1 MTAATLADPGT
12 APSYDRPT
20 LQHVREVAAKD
31 VDAWWTVLVVD
42 PVAVRLV
49 RLLAP
54 VKRITP
60 NGLTALA
67 AVLGVTA
74 AVAFGLGH
82 FVVGALVFE
91 LRFLV
96 DCLDGKLARV
106 RRQFSAAGGF
116 LDISSDVALTAA
128 CYGAALGALVAD
140 GTAPTWLA
148 VAVPSVFLYQYW
160 TWLYL
165 ESNGRD
171 RSVDKAATGVRGA
184 LARRRLALRP
194 RSVDVEAL
202 LLFVVPLVT
211 TGRTWVVL
219 LGIAAGYYAIGT
231 AMNWL
236 RVVSLLSDRRTA

>member
-1 MTAATLADPGT
+1 M
-12 APSYDRPT
+12 
-20 LQHVREVAAKD
+20 AAKD
-31 VDAWWTVLVVD
+31 VDAWWTVLVID

-49 RLLAP
+49 RLLTP
-54 VKRITP
+54 VRRVTP
-60 NGLTALA
+60 NGLTAVA
-67 AVLGVTA
+67 AVLGVAA
-74 AVAFGLGH
+74 AVAFGTGRYAL
-82 FVVGALVFE
+82 GALLFE

-128 CYGAALGALVAD
+128 CYGAALAALVAD
-140 GTAPTWLA
+140 GVAPTWLA

-171 RSVDKAATGVRGA
+171 RSVDKTGTGLRGA

-202 LLFVVPLVT
+202 LLFVVPLAT

-219 LGIAAGYYAIGT
+219 LGVAAGYYAIGT

-236 RVVSLLSDRRTA
+236 RVVSLLTTDRGTA